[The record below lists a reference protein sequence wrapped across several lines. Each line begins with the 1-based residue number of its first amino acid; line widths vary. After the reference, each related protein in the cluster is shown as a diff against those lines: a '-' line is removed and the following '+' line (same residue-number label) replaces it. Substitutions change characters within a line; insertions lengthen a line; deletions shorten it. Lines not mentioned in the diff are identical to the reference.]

1 MSDLST
7 LTLDAAL
14 SEVSEWVAAHQFEQ
28 AIQRCNELLAAYP
41 AAVRVIRARAQALES
56 SEEPI
61 QAIDDY
67 RRVLEILPT
76 DDASLLGLARCLN
89 ATDQRSEAATLARQ
103 VLDYAPQNAEAL
115 QIASDELIGKP
126 PEGLIARSRNF
137 LKGGITGRAITLM
150 RRINEAEPDRTD
162 VQALLAET
170 LWRNGVRI
178 TTAELCQAI
187 LDDQPD
193 CLNAHVILSA
203 IWAQAGNSDLEA
215 LHHRAIEP
223 LDPGYRQTYE
233 WLGDASPLQPR
244 DVPALP
250 NAPAQPPAGAEP
262 EEQEPTAEDGDRDRS
277 AWVDDLIASSGP
289 VTPLPPQEAPTATPI
304 SESEVYAGEVTD
316 TVPLEWAPAE
326 SDHVSAV
333 SEAMSELP
341 QWMHDLQVSAAHEP
355 AVEAAEAPAEEDE
368 TEPAPPL
375 ALAEDELVALET
387 EWTPVMA
394 EPSSAGDPDELST
407 APVDVA
413 PTSEPDEPSTA
424 LADVAPTSESD
435 ELSTAP
441 ADVVPASEPDEPSA
455 EPIDANSEGV
465 EAPEPTAAEEIP
477 VESSPAPL
485 VLDVPAPVKP
495 MVRKHGHKGKG
506 KSKARL
512 GNDEI
517 LAQARKALEAGRYD
531 EAADHYGTLISAGK
545 KLDVV
550 LADLDVATHAYP
562 DVRRFHALLG
572 DVYTRKG
579 DVNAA
584 LVAYHRALGSH

>member
-56 SEEPI
+56 SEEPA

-126 PEGLIARSRNF
+126 PDGIIARSRAL

-162 VQALLAET
+162 VQALLAEM

-223 LDPGYRQTYE
+223 LDPDYRQTYE

-250 NAPAQPPAGAEP
+250 NAPAQPPAGVEASAVEP
-262 EEQEPTAEDGDRDRS
+262 AEQEPPAEDGDRDRS

-289 VTPLPPQEAPTATPI
+289 VTPLPPQEAPASVATPTDTAI

-316 TVPLEWAPAE
+316 TAPLEWAPAE

-333 SEAMSELP
+333 DEAMSELP
-341 QWMHDLQVSAAHEP
+341 QWLRDLQASAAHEP
-355 AVEAAEAPAEEDE
+355 AVEEAKAPAEEDE
-368 TEPAPPL
+368 AEPAPPI
-375 ALAEDELVALET
+375 ANDELIALET
-387 EWTPVMA
+387 GWMPVTGEPPSAA
-394 EPSSAGDPDELST
+394 EPEALST
-407 APVDVA
+407 ASADAA
-413 PTSEPDEPSTA
+413 PATEPEEPFTASADEP
-424 LADVAPTSESD
+424 E
-435 ELSTAP
+435 
-441 ADVVPASEPDEPSA
+441 EPPA
-455 EPIDANSEGV
+455 EPIEADSEGV
-465 EAPEPTAAEEIP
+465 EAPAPTPAEEIP
-477 VESSPAPL
+477 VESSPAPP
-485 VLDVPAPVKP
+485 VVDVPALVKP
-495 MVRKHGHKGKG
+495 TAPARKHGHKGKG

-531 EAADHYGTLISAGK
+531 EAADHYGNLISAGK

-572 DVYTRKG
+572 DAYTRKG

-584 LVAYHRALGSH
+584 LIAYHRALGSH

>member
-14 SEVSEWVAAHQFEQ
+14 SEASEWVAAHQFEQ

-56 SEEPI
+56 SEEPA

-126 PEGLIARSRNF
+126 PDGIIARSRAL

-162 VQALLAET
+162 VQALLAEM

-223 LDPGYRQTYE
+223 LDPDYRQTYE

-250 NAPAQPPAGAEP
+250 NAPTQPSAGVEASAAKPA
-262 EEQEPTAEDGDRDRS
+262 EQEPPAEDGDRDRS

-289 VTPLPPQEAPTATPI
+289 VTPLPPQEAPAHVPPPADTAI

-316 TVPLEWAPAE
+316 TAPLEWAPAE

-333 SEAMSELP
+333 DEAMSELP
-341 QWMHDLQVSAAHEP
+341 QWLRDLQASAAHEP
-355 AVEAAEAPAEEDE
+355 AVEEAEAPSSSAPAEEDE
-368 TEPAPPL
+368 TEPEPPL
-375 ALAEDELVALET
+375 AEGEVVALET
-387 EWTPVMA
+387 DWTPVTA
-394 EPSSAGDPDELST
+394 EPSSP
-407 APVDVA
+407 
-413 PTSEPDEPSTA
+413 SEPDVLSTEP
-424 LADVAPTSESD
+424 D

-441 ADVVPASEPDEPSA
+441 ADVAPASELGEPEKPPATSD
-455 EPIDANSEGV
+455 DAPPEDV
-465 EAPEPTAAEEIP
+465 EAPAATAAEEIP
-477 VESSPAPL
+477 VESSPAPP
-485 VLDVPAPVKP
+485 VVDVPALVKP
-495 MVRKHGHKGKG
+495 MAPARKHGHKGKG

-531 EAADHYGTLISAGK
+531 EAADHYGNLISAGK

-572 DVYTRKG
+572 DAYTRKG

>member
-14 SEVSEWVAAHQFEQ
+14 SEISEWVAAHQFEQ
-28 AIQRCNELLAAYP
+28 AFQRCNELLAAYP

-56 SEEPI
+56 SEEPA

-126 PEGLIARSRNF
+126 PDGIIARSRA
-137 LKGGITGRAITLM
+137 LLRGGITGRAITLM

-162 VQALLAET
+162 AQALLAEM

-223 LDPGYRQTYE
+223 LDPDYRQTYE

-250 NAPAQPPAGAEP
+250 NAPAQPSAGVEASAAEP
-262 EEQEPTAEDGDRDRS
+262 AEQEPPAEDGDRDRS

-289 VTPLPPQEAPTATPI
+289 VTPLPPQEAPTRVPSPTDTAI

-316 TVPLEWAPAE
+316 TAPLEWAPAE

-333 SEAMSELP
+333 DEAMSELP
-341 QWMHDLQVSAAHEP
+341 QWLRDLQASAAHEP
-355 AVEAAEAPAEEDE
+355 AVEEAEAPSSSAPAEEDE
-368 TEPAPPL
+368 TEPEPPL
-375 ALAEDELVALET
+375 AEGEVLALET
-387 EWTPVMA
+387 DWTPVTV
-394 EPSSAGDPDELST
+394 EPPSPSEPEALST
-407 APVDVA
+407 
-413 PTSEPDEPSTA
+413 EP
-424 LADVAPTSESD
+424 D

-441 ADVVPASEPDEPSA
+441 ADAAPASEPGEPE
-455 EPIDANSEGV
+455 EPPATSDDAPPEDV
-465 EAPEPTAAEEIP
+465 EPPAATAAEEIP
-477 VESSPAPL
+477 VESSPALP
-485 VLDVPAPVKP
+485 VVDVPAPVKP
-495 MVRKHGHKGKG
+495 MAPARKHGHKGKG

-512 GNDEI
+512 GNDEV

-531 EAADHYGTLISAGK
+531 EAADHYGNLISAGK

-572 DVYTRKG
+572 DAYTRKG

-584 LVAYHRALGSH
+584 LIAYHRALESH